1 MYSIRGDKLIMNNN
15 ELNNSVDFNEEYQE
29 IYLELEELK
38 HLLNILQ
45 NDYFINLGSFSSCK
59 ESINT
64 MDSSLYIDF
73 LTNKEQYETLLTT
86 SIRKLNEILNRQNKI
101 FNKLKSEVH

>member
-1 MYSIRGDKLIMNNN
+1 MNNN

-45 NDYFINLGSFSSCK
+45 NDYFINLGSFS
-59 ESINT
+59 
-64 MDSSLYIDF
+64 
-73 LTNKEQYETLLTT
+73 
-86 SIRKLNEILNRQNKI
+86 
-101 FNKLKSEVH
+101 KLKSEVH